1 MSGQADTVLPLQY
14 VKGIG
19 PKRAEVLAK
28 DGIRTLEDVL
38 LYVPRG
44 YVTRDGSRSLADLL
58 RVHAA
63 PDVWETSNAATLT
76 RVTSEVTIV
85 VGIVSMQQRTYGR
98 GKSMLTVTV
107 ADGSGTTAQ
116 VVFWNMVEYY
126 KKVLEPGRYVVIS
139 GRPEYDQRWGRLT
152 FSHPELERVDD
163 EDVAGY
169 RAGAILPKYTLTQ
182 GMRNAGITMR
192 LFRQMVEQVMDR
204 TLETLA
210 EPLPPALMRE
220 HGLMPIGTSLR
231 ELHHP
236 TTLANVVSAQR
247 RMKFEELFFFE
258 LLLAARSNS
267 RKRPDRGCRIDPRSP
282 RARLLVEQLP
292 FALTAAQRRVIHEI
306 VADMSSGAPMNRLL
320 QGDVG
325 SGKTVVALLSML
337 DAVDSGFQTL
347 IMAPTELLAEQHYGT
362 ISRLVDGMDVQVV
375 QLVGGQRKR
384 VRADVVER
392 IASGTANI
400 VVGTHALFEADVAY
414 HRLGLIV
421 IDEQHRF
428 GVAQRAMLSRMAKQ
442 SLDDASTVPHIL
454 VMSATPIP
462 RTLSMTLYGDLDVS
476 VIDELPPNRTPI
488 QTQVVFESQLAH
500 LYQNIR
506 AELQKGRQ
514 AYIVYPLV
522 EKSEKLELKSAVEH
536 HDVLQHEVFPDKR
549 VGLLHGQMLWYEKE
563 EVMRAFLRREYDV
576 LVATTVIEVGIDVPN
591 ASIMVIENAERFGL
605 SQLHQLRGRV
615 GRGQYASYCYL
626 VTKDH
631 FRYQLDRAATATDRA
646 SAAIRLRT
654 MEETTDGFR
663 IAEVD
668 LRLRGPG
675 DMLGTRQSG
684 LPEFR
689 FVDLVADT
697 PVIGIAR
704 EAAFAML
711 RADPRLE
718 RPEHAV
724 VKDRLLR
731 LFDGTAAFMSVA

>member
-1 MSGQADTVLPLQY
+1 VSSSPDTVLPLQY

-28 DGIRTLEDVL
+28 DGIRSMEDVL

-44 YVTRDGSRSLADLL
+44 YVTRDGSRSLAELQ
-58 RVHAA
+58 RMHAA
-63 PDVWETSNAATLT
+63 PDVWETSNAAALT
-76 RVTSEVTIV
+76 RVSSEVTLV

-116 VVFWNMVEYY
+116 LVFFNMVEYY
-126 KKVLEPGRYVVIS
+126 KKTLEPGRYVVIS
-139 GRPEYDQRWGRLT
+139 GRPEYDARWNRLT

-163 EDVAGY
+163 EDVVGY
-169 RAGAILPKYTLTQ
+169 REGAILPKYTLTQ

-204 TLETLA
+204 TLDTLTD
-210 EPLPPALMRE
+210 PLPAALMRE
-220 HGLMPIGTSLR
+220 HALLPLTKALR
-231 ELHHP
+231 ELHLP
-236 TTLANVVSAQR
+236 TSLTTVVSAQR

-258 LLLAARSNS
+258 LLLAARTNS

-282 RARLLVEQLP
+282 RARQLVEHLP
-292 FALTAAQRRVIHEI
+292 FALTAAQRKVIHEI

-325 SGKTVVALLSML
+325 SGKTIVALLSML
-337 DAVDSGFQTL
+337 DAVDSGYQTL
-347 IMAPTELLAEQHYGT
+347 IMAPTEILAEQHAGT
-362 ISRLVDGMDVQVV
+362 ITRLVQDMDVQVV

-384 VRADVVER
+384 ARAEVLER
-392 IASGTANI
+392 ISTGQANI
-400 VVGTHALFEADVAY
+400 IVGTHALFEADVAY
-414 HRLGLIV
+414 NRLGLIV

-428 GVAQRAMLSRMAKQ
+428 GVAQRATLSRLARQ
-442 SLDDASTVPHIL
+442 SMGLSDVVPHVL

-488 QTQVVFESQLAH
+488 QTRVVFESQLAP
-500 LYQNIR
+500 LYGVIR
-506 AELQKGRQ
+506 SELEQGRQ

-536 HDVLQHEVFPDKR
+536 HAMLQAEVFPDKR

-563 EVMRAFLRREYDV
+563 EVMRAFLRKEYEV

-591 ASIMVIENAERFGL
+591 ATIMVIENAERFGL

-615 GRGQYASYCYL
+615 GRGAHASYCYL

-631 FRYQLDRAATATDRA
+631 FRYQLDRASTANDRA

-684 LPEFR
+684 LPEFK

-697 PVIGIAR
+697 PLIALAR
-704 EAAFAML
+704 DAAFAML
-711 RADPRLE
+711 QADPTLE
-718 RPEHAV
+718 RREHES
-724 VKDRLLR
+724 VKARLLR